1 MKISSDDKDVKLKR
15 IAGPFIFLHS
25 TAHLLPLCL
34 RREGTGVR
42 CQKSEVGGRRDGEM
56 AGRNAKMLGCW
67 DNAFAWMKWMTAFGR
82 DAKLFWVA
90 FQPSQSSQGPQR

>member
-42 CQKSEVGGRRDGEM
+42 CQKSEVGGRREGTGVRCQMSEVRDEGTEGCALSRLVVKKGRRDG
-56 AGRNAKMLGCW
+56 G
-67 DNAFAWMKWMTAFGR
+67 T
-82 DAKLFWVA
+82 
-90 FQPSQSSQGPQR
+90 

>member
-1 MKISSDDKDVKLKR
+1 
-15 IAGPFIFLHS
+15 
-25 TAHLLPLCL
+25 
-34 RREGTGVR
+34 
-42 CQKSEVGGRRDGEM
+42 M